1 MQTKQM
7 IEQVI
12 NGMADKIE
20 ELESKYFKL
29 LQAIDE
35 LRKDSETITIKE
47 LRRFKDWEEFNETM
61 KEGHETI
68 KRVKNRKLNEV
79 K

>member
-1 MQTKQM
+1 MLYKSY
-7 IEQVI
+7 
-12 NGMADKIE
+12 D

-35 LRKDSETITIKE
+35 LRKDGETITIKE

-68 KRVKNRKLNEV
+68 KRVKNNKLKEV